1 MSRKNQTLILAERI
15 ARKLVAE
22 QTQARIM
29 LGFDAALIA
38 AHEAL
43 GMGPG
48 RAAAFS
54 QAYHEAMEELAGLYV
69 DDAEQNGDKHI
80 DYAKGKRDELIRK
93 IVGEDN
99 FVEFDR
105 AYGEAYMDE
114 LKRIRLRQ
122 ELSTSSGAAAP
133 PSPRG
138 EGKEK
143 TDCHTVERDGSQ

>member
-1 MSRKNQTLILAERI
+1 MSTKNRMLLLAEQI

-69 DDAEQNGDKHI
+69 DDCDENGDRHL
-80 DYAKGKRDELIRK
+80 DYAKGTRDALIRR
-93 IVGEDN
+93 IVGDEN
-99 FVEFDR
+99 FVPFDR

-114 LKRIRLRQ
+114 LRRIRVRQ
-122 ELSTSSGAAAP
+122 WETEAAH
-133 PSPRG
+133 G
-138 EGKEK
+138 N
-143 TDCHTVERDGSQ
+143 D

>member
-1 MSRKNQTLILAERI
+1 MSTKNRMLLLAEQI

-69 DDAEQNGDKHI
+69 DDCDENGDRHL
-80 DYAKGKRDELIRK
+80 DYAKGTRDALIRR
-93 IVGEDN
+93 IVGDEN
-99 FVEFDR
+99 FVPFDR

-114 LKRIRLRQ
+114 LRRIRVRQ
-122 ELSTSSGAAAP
+122 QET
-133 PSPRG
+133 
-138 EGKEK
+138 EG
-143 TDCHTVERDGSQ
+143 THGND

>member
-1 MSRKNQTLILAERI
+1 MSTKNRMLLLAEQI

-69 DDAEQNGDKHI
+69 DDCDENGDRHL
-80 DYAKGKRDELIRK
+80 DYAKCKRDALIRR
-93 IVGEDN
+93 IVGDEN
-99 FVEFDR
+99 FVPFDR

-114 LKRIRLRQ
+114 LRRIRVRQ
-122 ELSTSSGAAAP
+122 RET
-133 PSPRG
+133 
-138 EGKEK
+138 EGRYGN
-143 TDCHTVERDGSQ
+143 D

>member
-1 MSRKNQTLILAERI
+1 MSTKNRMLLLAEQI

-69 DDAEQNGDKHI
+69 DDCDENGDKHI
-80 DYAKGKRDELIRK
+80 DYAKGKRDALIRK
-93 IVGEDN
+93 IVGDEN
-99 FVEFDR
+99 FVPFDR

-114 LKRIRLRQ
+114 LRRIRVRQ
-122 ELSTSSGAAAP
+122 RETEAAH
-133 PSPRG
+133 G
-138 EGKEK
+138 N
-143 TDCHTVERDGSQ
+143 D

>member
-1 MSRKNQTLILAERI
+1 MSTKNRMLLLAEQI

-54 QAYHEAMEELAGLYV
+54 KAYHEAMEELAGLYV
-69 DDAEQNGDKHI
+69 DDCDENGDKHI
-80 DYAKGKRDELIRK
+80 DYAKGKRDALIRR
-93 IVGEDN
+93 IVGDEN
-99 FVEFDR
+99 FVPFDR
-105 AYGEAYMDE
+105 AYGAAYMDE
-114 LKRIRLRQ
+114 LRRIRVRQ
-122 ELSTSSGAAAP
+122 RETEGAH
-133 PSPRG
+133 G
-138 EGKEK
+138 N
-143 TDCHTVERDGSQ
+143 D

>member
-1 MSRKNQTLILAERI
+1 MSAKNQVLILAERI
-15 ARKLVAE
+15 ARRLVAE

-29 LGFDAALIA
+29 LGFDAAILA
-38 AHEAL
+38 AHEVF

-80 DYAKGKRDELIRK
+80 DYAKGKRDALIRR
-93 IVGEDN
+93 IVGDEN

-114 LKRIRLRQ
+114 LQRIRVRQ
-122 ELSTSSGAAAP
+122 NAKDSCLDS
-133 PSPRG
+133 RG
-138 EGKEK
+138 EAVAK
-143 TDCHTVERDGSQ
+143 

>member
-1 MSRKNQTLILAERI
+1 MSTKNRMLLLAEQI

-93 IVGEDN
+93 IVWEDN

-105 AYGEAYMDE
+105 AYGAAYMDE
-114 LKRIRLRQ
+114 LKRIRVKQ
-122 ELSTSSGAAAP
+122 EE
-133 PSPRG
+133 RG
-138 EGKEK
+138 
-143 TDCHTVERDGSQ
+143 T

>member
-1 MSRKNQTLILAERI
+1 MSAKNQVLILAERI
-15 ARKLVAE
+15 ARRLVAE

-29 LGFDAALIA
+29 LGFDAAILA
-38 AHEAL
+38 AHEVF

-54 QAYHEAMEELAGLYV
+54 QAYHEAMETLAGLYV

-80 DYAKGKRDELIRK
+80 DYAKGKRDALIRR
-93 IVGEDN
+93 IVGDEN

-114 LKRIRLRQ
+114 LKRIRVKQ
-122 ELSTSSGAAAP
+122 D
-133 PSPRG
+133 
-138 EGKEK
+138 EK
-143 TDCHTVERDGSQ
+143 TDCHTGDAVTGSQ

>member
-1 MSRKNQTLILAERI
+1 MSTKNRMLLLAEQI

-69 DDAEQNGDKHI
+69 DDCDENGDKHI
-80 DYAKGKRDELIRK
+80 DYAKGKRDALIRR
-93 IVGEDN
+93 IVGDEN
-99 FVEFDR
+99 FVPFDR

-114 LKRIRLRQ
+114 LRRIRVRQ
-122 ELSTSSGAAAP
+122 RETEATHGN
-133 PSPRG
+133 
-138 EGKEK
+138 
-143 TDCHTVERDGSQ
+143 D

>member
-1 MSRKNQTLILAERI
+1 MSTKNRMLLLAEQI

-69 DDAEQNGDKHI
+69 DDCDENGDRHL
-80 DYAKGKRDELIRK
+80 DYAKGTRDALIRK
-93 IVGEDN
+93 IVGDEN
-99 FVEFDR
+99 FVPFDR

-114 LKRIRLRQ
+114 LRRIRVRQ
-122 ELSTSSGAAAP
+122 RET
-133 PSPRG
+133 
-138 EGKEK
+138 EG
-143 TDCHTVERDGSQ
+143 THGDD

>member
-1 MSRKNQTLILAERI
+1 MSTKNRMLLLAEQI

-69 DDAEQNGDKHI
+69 DDCDENGDKHI
-80 DYAKGKRDELIRK
+80 DYAKGKRDALIRK
-93 IVGEDN
+93 IVGDEN
-99 FVEFDR
+99 FVPFDR
-105 AYGEAYMDE
+105 AYGAAYMDE
-114 LKRIRLRQ
+114 LRRIRVRQ
-122 ELSTSSGAAAP
+122 RETEVAHGN
-133 PSPRG
+133 
-138 EGKEK
+138 
-143 TDCHTVERDGSQ
+143 D